1 MRNAI
6 ISGMNPRLSVLM
18 PCYNAADTVE
28 EALESLANQ
37 TLSDFE
43 LVVVDDGST
52 DATLQI
58 LQKWA
63 RRESRMCLIKTEHK
77 GIIQAL
83 NIGLEACRA
92 RYVARMD
99 SDDRSCSQRLEKQ
112 VNYLDEHPEISVVS
126 CQVAGFPADQVRAG
140 FRIYLDW
147 LNNLVLD
154 ADIRREI
161 FIESPLPHPSVL
173 FRRQLII
180 ESGAYQ
186 EHGWAEDY
194 DLWLRLCLKG
204 LHFARLPEILLEW
217 RERPDRLTRTDSR
230 YSVENFLRAK
240 AYYLARGPLS
250 GREAVIIWGAGM
262 MGRRLAKLLERQK
275 IPLAAFVDID
285 PGKIGHTKRGLPVI
299 APADLP
305 ELWNNCPNPVL
316 LAAVGA
322 RGARSLIRRQ
332 LEGIG
337 LQEARDWWC
346 TA

>member
-1 MRNAI
+1 MCNAI

-18 PCYNAADTVE
+18 PCYNADDTVE
-28 EALESLANQ
+28 EALESLACQ

-52 DATLQI
+52 DGTSQI
-58 LQKWA
+58 LHKWA
-63 RRESRMCLIKTEHK
+63 KRECRMRLITTEHK

-83 NIGLEACRA
+83 NIGLDACSA
-92 RYVARMD
+92 PYIARMD
-99 SDDRSCSQRLEKQ
+99 SDDRCHSQRFEKQ
-112 VNYLDEHPEISVVS
+112 VNYLDEHSEMSVVS
-126 CQVAGFPADQVRAG
+126 CQVAGFPADQVREG
-140 FRIYLDW
+140 FQIYLDW
-147 LNNLVLD
+147 LNSLVLD

-180 ESGAYQ
+180 GSGAYQ

-194 DLWLRLCLKG
+194 DLWLRLYLEG
-204 LHFARLPEILLEW
+204 AHFARLPEILLEW
-217 RERPDRLTRTDSR
+217 RERPDRLTRTDGR

-240 AYYLARGPLS
+240 AFYLARGPLC
-250 GREAVIIWGAGM
+250 GRGAVIIWGAGM
-262 MGRRLAKLLERQK
+262 IGRRLAKQLERQNV
-275 IPLAAFVDID
+275 PLAAFVDID

-299 APADLP
+299 APSDLP
-305 ELWNNCPNPVL
+305 TLWNSCPNPVL

-322 RGARSLIRRQ
+322 RGARRLIRRQ

-337 LQEARDWWC
+337 LQETQDWWC